1 MMSNPKNISKMKKLF
16 FALVALF
23 MTISASAQFQGG
35 GMRQMNPEDM
45 AKRQADQI
53 KETCKT
59 NDEQY
64 KKLYDYFLG
73 ESKAQVARMDSIRK
87 AMEAGGQ
94 QAQPGQRGGW
104 NREDMQK
111 RQEAQLKVLKGIL
124 TEEQMAAYTKAQE
137 ERRARMGQRGQ
148 GQGGQGFGGQR
159 RQREQQ

>member
-1 MMSNPKNISKMKKLF
+1 MKKLF
-16 FALVALF
+16 FALVAMF
-23 MTISASAQFQGG
+23 MTMSVSAQFQGG

-53 KETCKT
+53 KETCKV
-59 NDEQY
+59 NDDQY

-94 QAQPGQRGGW
+94 QAQPGQRGGF

-124 TEEQMAAYTKAQE
+124 TEEQMTAYTKAQE

-148 GQGGQGFGGQR
+148 GGQGGQGFGGGQR
-159 RQREQQ
+159 RQRQQQ